1 MKSREKNTPFFRGAD
16 DKWLFTEH
24 YFQELCD
31 EYGFERCVFFPAVK
45 TERPF
50 ETLAKVHFTGNGVTN
65 LPNWVWEVI
74 NDYED
79 SFSNGLKRRLFTEAG
94 VIFKKA

>member
-1 MKSREKNTPFFRGAD
+1 
-16 DKWLFTEH
+16 
-24 YFQELCD
+24 
-31 EYGFERCVFFPAVK
+31 VK

-50 ETLAKVHFTGNGVTN
+50 ETLAKVHFAGNGVTN
-65 LPNWVWEVI
+65 LPDWVWEVI

-79 SFSNGLKRRLFTEAG
+79 SFSGDLKRRLFTEAG